1 MEYIKR
7 TSDVQKELI
16 NRSRYGN
23 MQVSYNSD
31 EHIVMR
37 FYKPSLVPSSD
48 SMVCRN
54 CGKPIYAASK
64 NVALLYYHVDTNNN
78 FCNLGSGTLAT
89 KAEPSLKADPE
100 EPAETLIV
108 LDMHESQT
116 LIDFIKH
123 KVIP

>member
-7 TSDVQKELI
+7 TSGVQKEVI

-37 FYKPSLVPSSD
+37 FYKPSLVPSLD
-48 SMVCRN
+48 GTVCRN
-54 CGKPIYAASK
+54 CGKPIYAE
-64 NVALLYYHVDTNNN
+64 NNGNILTYYHVDTRNMY
-78 FCNLGSGTLAT
+78 CNPYDVKVPMRGQDI
-89 KAEPSLKADPE
+89 KAEPDDLS
-100 EPAETLIV
+100 ETLIV

>member
-7 TSDVQKELI
+7 TSGVQKEVI
-16 NRSRYGN
+16 NRSNTGN

-31 EHIVMR
+31 DHIVMR
-37 FYKPSLVPSSD
+37 FYKPSSMPSLD
-48 SMVCRN
+48 GTICRN
-54 CGKPIYAASK
+54 CGKPIYAENNGNILA
-64 NVALLYYHVDTNNN
+64 YYHADTRSMY
-78 FCNLGSGTLAT
+78 CNPLDIKVPMRGQDI
-89 KAEPSLKADPE
+89 KAELDDLS
-100 EPAETLIV
+100 ETLIV